1 MNGLD
6 RREEILNIL
15 KNSSQAISGTS
26 LANELNVSRQLIVG
40 DIALLRASGMDI
52 ISTPKGYILNNNE
65 SNENYIIRT
74 IACRHSKD
82 FIEDELNSIV
92 DEGATVVNVIVE
104 HSVYGQIT
112 GDLHVSS
119 RRDVKAFIN
128 KLKLQDINPLAQL
141 TDGIH
146 LHTIKCRDEETYQE
160 IIKSLK
166 EKGYLY

>member
-1 MNGLD
+1 
-6 RREEILNIL
+6 
-15 KNSSQAISGTS
+15 
-26 LANELNVSRQLIVG
+26 
-40 DIALLRASGMDI
+40 MDI

-166 EKGYLY
+166 ERDICIKWYLISLNTNIPYIMYKLRYNNWQVIDLVLNCNYRCKDTYNYS